1 MLHLLSNNILN
12 REIKQMEDENLELSP
27 QPKQEITKLTVSE
40 LLNSI
45 RPLWKGRK
53 LIQRVEIL
61 LPVDPSSA
69 CQRLFNASIHDL
81 KEKIIVMGIELAKE
95 VASNYKLPQITNED
109 DVLNYNV
116 SKTIDLSYRIG
127 LLSRAE
133 WRRIHRCYEIRR
145 DLEHED
151 NDYEAVLEDCF
162 YIFKS
167 TIDTILSKDPIL
179 LVKVTDVK
187 QIVENAAGLTI
198 SEQLLEDYKGAPILR
213 QKEISH
219 YLISIAR
226 DAGQPDI
233 VRENCVEFL
242 RHIKDLTDTQ
252 VTIEIAKSLE
262 DKLGR
267 NPIDLLTAKL
277 GNASGATGYFKKV
290 KLKDFYGEFL
300 AELKATSDWS
310 TQTKTMTRF
319 EDIGGLSFCPEDLYY
334 GIMKELVL
342 IYIGEESYGQYKNV
356 RKVFYS
362 NGAAPIV
369 FRILELEGK
378 KIVPY
383 LERMKKDSKRIRYKI
398 SNIYIQRRFDELLDI
413 APNE

>member
-1 MLHLLSNNILN
+1 
-12 REIKQMEDENLELSP
+12 MEEEKYELSHR
-27 QPKQEITKLTVSE
+27 PKQEITKLTVSE
-40 LLNSI
+40 LLYSI

-53 LIQRVEIL
+53 LIQRVEKL

-81 KEKIIVMGIELAKE
+81 KEKIVVMGVDLAKE
-95 VASNYKLPQITNED
+95 VASNYKLPAVNNED
-109 DVLNYNV
+109 DILNYNV

-133 WRRIHRCYEIRR
+133 WRRMHRCYEIRR

-167 TIDTILSKDPIL
+167 TIDTVLSKDPIL
-179 LVKVTDVK
+179 LLRVTDVK
-187 QIVENAAGLTI
+187 QIVENPTDLSI
-198 SEQLLEDYKGAPILR
+198 SEQFLEDYKGAPILR
-213 QKEISH
+213 QKEISQ
-219 YLISIAR
+219 YLIAVAR
-226 DAGQPDI
+226 DGAQPDI
-233 VRENCVEFL
+233 VRENCVEVL
-242 RHIKDLTDTQ
+242 RHIKPHTNTQ
-252 VTIEIAKSLE
+252 VTIDVAATLE

-290 KLKDFYGEFL
+290 KLKDFYNQL
-300 AELKATSDWS
+300 LTELKASASDWS
-310 TQTKTMTRF
+310 AQTKIMTKF
-319 EDIGGLSFCPEDLYY
+319 EDIGGLAYCPEELYY
-334 GIMKELVL
+334 DIMKELVL
-342 IYIGEESYGQYKNV
+342 IYIGEESYGYYKNT

-369 FRILELEGK
+369 FRVLEQEGRKIIPHLEK
-378 KIVPY
+378 
-383 LERMKKDSKRIRYKI
+383 MQANSKRVKYKI
-398 SNIYIQRRFDELLDI
+398 SNIYIQRRFEQLLDI
-413 APNE
+413 APVEGDKE